1 MGEILNILQSLCLPT
16 ALVPLMKLTSS
27 KSVMGRSFKTTNFWK
42 YISWII
48 ALVIIGTN
56 LILSLVYLDEM
67 PNLFLG
73 YICGGI
79 YFTFIIYII
88 LLPIKEDARIDRN

>member
-1 MGEILNILQSLCLPT
+1 
-16 ALVPLMKLTSS
+16 
-27 KSVMGRSFKTTNFWK
+27 
-42 YISWII
+42 
-48 ALVIIGTN
+48 
-56 LILSLVYLDEM
+56 VYLDEM